1 MSDHNRTEGSVTLS
15 DASAW
20 MAAWS
25 EKISMDTLV
34 ITGGEP
40 TLNPDLAEIIKS
52 ARQYWPD
59 AHIKLVTNGEH
70 FSEEVDPIAMLK
82 QVGNATLWVSCHWN
96 IGPSFD
102 LLQQRTWALLN
113 AHGKW
118 KNNHPQV
125 VDEVYLDLEQDSV
138 SVKMAVY
145 SNFVKTYNGATVL
158 MRPWQ
163 STDPVASHSVCASP
177 KNPQLYKNRLY
188 KCPPI
193 ANLKDTLALHNL
205 LDNAHWQDYLAYQGY
220 GIDDDLTPFV
230 ADVGKPNAKT
240 CTMCVEMRP
249 LAQVPHY
256 EISNVVRKDYH
267 DN

>member
-1 MSDHNRTEGSVTLS
+1 MSDHNRTEGSVPLS
-15 DASAW
+15 DAAAW
-20 MAAWS
+20 MVSWS

-52 ARQYWPD
+52 ARQHWPD
-59 AHIKLVTNGEH
+59 AHIKLITNGEH
-70 FSEEVDPIAMLK
+70 FGEEVDPIAMLK
-82 QVGNATLWVSCHWN
+82 QVGNATLWISCHWN

-102 LLQQRTWALLN
+102 LLQKRTWALIN

-118 KNNHPQV
+118 TNKHPQI
-125 VDEVYLDLEQDSV
+125 VDDVYMDIEQDSV

-145 SNFVKTYNGATVL
+145 SDFVRTYHGTGIL

-163 STDPVASHSVCASP
+163 SKDPKASHSICSSP
-177 KNPQLYKNRLY
+177 NNPQLYKNRLY
-188 KCPPI
+188 KCAPI
-193 ANLKDTLALHNL
+193 ANLKDALTLHSL

-220 GIDDDLTPFV
+220 GIDDDLTAFV
-230 ADVGKPNAKT
+230 ADVGKPNTKI
-240 CTMCVEMRP
+240 CTMCADARP

-256 EISNVVRKDYH
+256 EISNVVRKD
-267 DN
+267 